1 MPDPEP
7 TAKSFDAMWD
17 AADRVLMPDEE
28 LTVTVRK
35 AALVADALIRDAFAE
50 LAQSPDPS
58 PPATCVAPAVAPRTP
73 STSTATASTTTSAGT
88 AGAPTTSGGV
98 VPDSEPLGYAIAEQ
112 RPCERCGGS
121 GCDELTVADYEAAG
135 IDIDL
140 DDDDLGTPEY
150 ADDCLACN
158 GDGTRWVVTDTRVEP
173 REVVVP
179 SGPTET
185 WWRPTS

>member
-1 MPDPEP
+1 MPEPTEP

-88 AGAPTTSGGV
+88 AGAPTTSGGI

-112 RPCERCGGS
+112 RPCECGGGCVCGEP
-121 GCDELTVADYEAAG
+121 GCDRYPPRCEKCD
-135 IDIDL
+135 
-140 DDDDLGTPEY
+140 
-150 ADDCLACN
+150 